1 VLTNSRGAY
10 ASVSLWDKGG
20 VTKVELSGVRMAK
33 RLTLW
38 GMCYSGFDSDHD
50 GVELLMTLI
59 RHVHREVRAKG
70 VGYLSAFLPS
80 ELPIAQELQQYATAN
95 ALWYCIGVYFRDM
108 YKRDSKRKHG
118 TDPYSAPIINF
129 GSSFFSDPRELLF

>member
-1 VLTNSRGAY
+1 MLTNSRGAY

-80 ELPIAQELQQYATAN
+80 ELPIAQGEDDDRRVDARRHVQARLEAQARHRSVLGAHHQ
-95 ALWYCIGVYFRDM
+95 LWLVV
-108 YKRDSKRKHG
+108 
-118 TDPYSAPIINF
+118 
-129 GSSFFSDPRELLF
+129 L